1 MADLRQTAPRRLP
14 VQGATGRAAP
24 APSRT
29 PIRGAGPVAIA
40 DPPQRLS
47 GHNSFHARRG
57 GALRIPRV
65 LECFTAEKVARS
77 ARREQIAGLKVIL
90 GPECD
95 PEENMAATLAAN
107 ERFHM
112 RLAELAA
119 NPRVIDHLLLSL
131 GHVRRL
137 DTLCTQSV
145 PGWIGHGDIMSAI
158 EAHKTRLRPTSD
170 SSPHRLSQNLIDLRS
185 KPELHQRPL
194 RWLRSSR

>member
-1 MADLRQTAPRRLP
+1 
-14 VQGATGRAAP
+14 
-24 APSRT
+24 
-29 PIRGAGPVAIA
+29 
-40 DPPQRLS
+40 
-47 GHNSFHARRG
+47 
-57 GALRIPRV
+57 
-65 LECFTAEKVARS
+65 VARS

-119 NPRVIDHLLLSL
+119 NQRVIDQLLLSL

-145 PGWIGHGDIMSAI
+145 PGW
-158 EAHKTRLRPTSD
+158 EAHKTRLRPTSY
-170 SSPHRLSQNLIDLRS
+170 SSLSQNLIDLRS